1 VYSSGP
7 YTWQDSKEYYRLA
20 DNAKDWVFK
29 DETGLPSQPPFSSL
43 AKIIPNLVWDSK
55 LPFPLNHSWGYHD
68 AATGNGRYDKYYEA
82 MVSRYGAP
90 TSMEDFSDKMQMMNA
105 TGYQGTFEAAGHRLN
120 DIGGIMLWK
129 LNAAF
134 PSVVWQVYDYYLN
147 PNAGYYFMQNSC
159 EPVHVQLNLLDNVVT
174 VINRS
179 YRSLSGL
186 TVEATVLGLDSKL
199 LHQQQAKLTLSASDV
214 KESFSLAEV
223 LNETKVISFVVLN
236 LKDAAGKVI
245 SRNAYWLAADNNY
258 TALQSM
264 PRTKVE
270 TTVLKKEQVNDETR
284 WTVKFTNNSK
294 TLAFSI
300 NPRLMT
306 GTEEVLPAY
315 WSTNYF
321 TLAPGESITGSVSAA
336 KAQLTGATQQLIVKG
351 WNVEENIV
359 SLK

>member
-1 VYSSGP
+1 
-7 YTWQDSKEYYRLA
+7 
-20 DNAKDWVFK
+20 
-29 DETGLPSQPPFSSL
+29 
-43 AKIIPNLVWDSK
+43 
-55 LPFPLNHSWGYHD
+55 
-68 AATGNGRYDKYYEA
+68 
-82 MVSRYGAP
+82 
-90 TSMEDFSDKMQMMNA
+90 
-105 TGYQGTFEAAGHRLN
+105 LN

-223 LNETKVISFVVLN
+223 LNGTKGITFVVLN
-236 LKDAAGKVI
+236 LKDAAGKGI
-245 SRNAYWLAADNNY
+245 SRNVYWQAADNNY

-264 PRTKVE
+264 PRTQVE
-270 TTVLKKEQVNDETR
+270 TIVLKKEQVNDETR

-294 TLAFSI
+294 NLAFFI
-300 NPRLMT
+300 NPRLMA

-351 WNVEENIV
+351 WNVEEKII

>member
-1 VYSSGP
+1 
-7 YTWQDSKEYYRLA
+7 
-20 DNAKDWVFK
+20 
-29 DETGLPSQPPFSSL
+29 
-43 AKIIPNLVWDSK
+43 
-55 LPFPLNHSWGYHD
+55 
-68 AATGNGRYDKYYEA
+68 
-82 MVSRYGAP
+82 
-90 TSMEDFSDKMQMMNA
+90 
-105 TGYQGTFEAAGHRLN
+105 
-120 DIGGIMLWK
+120 MLWK

-179 YRSLSGL
+179 YRTLSGL
-186 TVEATVLGLDSKL
+186 TAEAAVYGLDSKL

-223 LNETKVISFVVLN
+223 LNGTKGISFVVLH

-245 SRNAYWLAADNNY
+245 SRNVYWLAADNNY

-264 PRTKVE
+264 PRTQVE
-270 TTVLKKEQVNDETR
+270 NTVLNKEQVNNETR
-284 WTVKFTNNSK
+284 WSIKFTNNSK
-294 TLAFSI
+294 SLAFFV
-300 NPRLMT
+300 NPRLMA

-321 TLAPGESITGSVSAA
+321 TLAPGESTTVSLSAST
-336 KAQLTGATQQLIVKG
+336 AQLTGKILQLLVKG
-351 WNVEENIV
+351 WNVDEKSII
-359 SLK
+359 LK